1 MLWTYLLYIQF
12 LNVIMYVYQYKCI
25 ILLWQ
30 LIIQAKNIMKWIT
43 VYIYCIYSY
52 IPVDT
57 AVLYNV
63 KL

>member
-1 MLWTYLLYIQF
+1 
-12 LNVIMYVYQYKCI
+12 MYVYQYECV
-25 ILLWQ
+25 ILLWEF
-30 LIIQAKNIMKWIT
+30 IIQAKNIMKCMT
-43 VYIYCIYSY
+43 VYTYCIYSY

>member
-1 MLWTYLLYIQF
+1 MC
-12 LNVIMYVYQYKCI
+12 VYQHEHV

-30 LIIQAKNIMKWIT
+30 FIIQAKNIVEWIA
-43 VYIYCIYSY
+43 VYTYCIYLY

-57 AVLYNV
+57 VVLYDV

>member
-1 MLWTYLLYIQF
+1 
-12 LNVIMYVYQYKCI
+12 MYVYQHECV

-43 VYIYCIYSY
+43 VYTRCIYSY

-57 AVLYNV
+57 ALLYNV